1 MTSYKFQWAI
11 SIASNNKRR
20 PPLLIPEYYNL
31 YNIIGQEQ
39 AQHRNPAF
47 LRKLWPERN
56 VSFGPTLRLGI
67 MEVLGLWSFFMSVS
81 SFSTDQIWQG
91 SPEFQDIS
99 FVFAKFLNTTIYNT
113 VKPIRSWG
121 RSNIDRPLL
130 GFLAVAP

>member
-47 LRKLWPERN
+47 LRKLTMARTKC
-56 VSFGPTLRLGI
+56 F
-67 MEVLGLWSFFMSVS
+67 
-81 SFSTDQIWQG
+81 
-91 SPEFQDIS
+91 
-99 FVFAKFLNTTIYNT
+99 
-113 VKPIRSWG
+113 IRSNAEARDHG
-121 RSNIDRPLL
+121 GVGFVEFLHVSLFLQHRPNLARFTRIPRY
-130 GFLAVAP
+130 FLCICQVSKHHHL